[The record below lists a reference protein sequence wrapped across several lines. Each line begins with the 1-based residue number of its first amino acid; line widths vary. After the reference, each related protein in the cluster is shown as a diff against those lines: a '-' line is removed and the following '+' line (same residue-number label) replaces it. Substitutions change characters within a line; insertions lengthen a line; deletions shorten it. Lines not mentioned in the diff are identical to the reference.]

1 MSVHVVHRFL
11 LKREHKV
18 IKAFSR
24 ESSKIIH
31 KRGRFPPMEKKS
43 PRIGIFVCECG
54 GNIGDVV
61 DVKSV
66 VDTVKSW
73 PDVAVA
79 KYHKYLCSKPAQ
91 ELILD
96 SVKKENLDRV
106 VVASCTPRMHL
117 ATFQAVLE
125 RAGLNPFMLEFVNI
139 REQDSWV
146 HGPHRSAEATRKA
159 ISLIR
164 GGYERSQQLE
174 AMQTISEKG
183 SREILIVGGGI
194 AGITAALELGYLGY
208 KVHLVERKPSIGGNM
223 AKLTKVFPT
232 LDCAQ
237 CILTPRMAEVGR
249 NPNVALYTYSEV
261 QEVSGRPGNYDVK
274 VFMKPRGV
282 DVQKCRSCGVCAKV
296 CPVSCPDE
304 FNEGLSQRKAAYIE
318 FPQAVPS
325 AYTIDFETCTKCGKC
340 EQLCPAKA
348 VSLTDK
354 GFTVDLHVGGIIMAT
369 GYQLYDAKKLE
380 TYGYGNYKD
389 VITMMDLERLVSAT
403 GPTGGYIKRADGSD
417 VKKIGIVLCA
427 GSRDKNYIPY
437 CSRICCMYALK
448 QAFVLKKMLGID
460 VTIYYTD
467 IRATGKGYEDLYW
480 RDEEAG
486 VSFIR
491 GKVAEVYKDSSNGK
505 LVAVAEDTITGETTE
520 EQFDMIALAT
530 PMVPPAGLKE
540 LAEKM
545 KVPLGEDGFITEKHP
560 KLDPV
565 DSLVTGIF
573 ACGCALSPKD
583 VRDTVSDG
591 LGASAKAAL
600 FLKSDYVTTSPE
612 KAFVISDLC
621 NGCGGCMPI
630 CPVNAISMQN
640 GKAKV
645 DAFQCTGCGAC
656 IPVCPQEAID
666 FKNATAK
673 QIIASLRGVLEEK
686 QPGEVRVVAFVDKN
700 VGYTGM
706 DFLGLDRTNY
716 PENVRIIPVP
726 TTAILGL
733 KHLLYAFAYGAD
745 GILIV
750 EGTQEIDEK
759 FTKKRIIDLGK
770 ELAKYGVENMRVRYS
785 YVPLPVYKKAAEL
798 FSMFTDRIKK
808 FGPLTEEKRN
818 AIKEKLSA

>member
-1 MSVHVVHRFL
+1 M
-11 LKREHKV
+11 
-18 IKAFSR
+18 AQT
-24 ESSKIIH
+24 
-31 KRGRFPPMEKKS
+31 EKKT

-66 VDTVKSW
+66 VETVKSW
-73 PDVAVA
+73 EGVATA

-91 ELILD
+91 EMIVD
-96 SVKKENLDRV
+96 AVKKDNLDRV

-117 ATFQAVLE
+117 ATFQSVLE
-125 RAGLNPFMLEFVNI
+125 RVGLNPFMLEFVNI
-139 REQDSWV
+139 REQDSWA
-146 HGPHRSAEATRKA
+146 HGPKPSQEATKKA
-159 ISLIR
+159 VSLIR
-164 GGYERSQQLE
+164 GGYERSRELE
-174 AMQTISEKG
+174 PLQTISEKG
-183 SREILIVGGGI
+183 SREILIIGGGI
-194 AGITAALELGYLGY
+194 AGITAALELGYLGF

-249 NPNVALYTYSEV
+249 NPNVDLLSYAEIK
-261 QEVSGRPGNYDVK
+261 EVSGRPGNYDVK

-296 CPVSCPDE
+296 CPVSVSDE

-325 AYTIDFETCTKCGKC
+325 AYVIDFSACTKCGKC

-348 VSLTDK
+348 VSLADQGCTI
-354 GFTVDLHVGGIIMAT
+354 DLHVGGIIVAT
-369 GYQLYDAKKLE
+369 GYQLYDAKKLD
-380 TYGYGNYKD
+380 TYGYGKYKD
-389 VITMMDLERLVSAT
+389 VVTMMDLERFVSAT
-403 GPTGGYIKRADGSD
+403 GPTGGYVKRADGSD
-417 VKKIGIVLCA
+417 VKKMAIVLCA
-427 GSRDKNYIPY
+427 GSRDKNYVSY

-460 VTIYYTD
+460 VSIYYTD

-480 RDEEAG
+480 RDQEAG

-491 GKVAEVYKDSSNGK
+491 GKVAEVYRNKNGK
-505 LVAVAEDTITGETTE
+505 LVAVAEDTITGEVV
-520 EQFDMIALAT
+520 EQEFDMVALAT
-530 PMVPPAGLKE
+530 PMVAPSGLKE
-540 LAEKM
+540 LADKM
-545 KVPLGEDGFITEKHP
+545 KVSVGEDGFVTEKHP

-621 NGCGGCMPI
+621 NGCQACVPV
-630 CPVNAISMQN
+630 CPVNAISMQE
-640 GKAKV
+640 GKARI
-645 DAFQCTGCGAC
+645 DPFQCTGCGAC
-656 IPVCPQEAID
+656 VPVCPVEAID
-666 FKNATAK
+666 FKNATMK
-673 QIIASLRGVLEEK
+673 QVTASLRGVLTDK
-686 QPGEVRVVAFVDKN
+686 DAGEVRVVAFVDKN

-716 PENVRIIPVP
+716 PENVRIVAVP
-726 TTAILGL
+726 STAILG
-733 KHLLYAFAYGAD
+733 KKLLLSAFAFGAD
-745 GILIV
+745 GVLVI

-759 FTKKRIIDLGK
+759 FTKKRMIELGK
-770 ELAKYGVENMRVRYS
+770 ELAPFGVENMRVRYS

-798 FSMFTDRIKK
+798 FTMFTDRIKK
-808 FGPLTEEKRN
+808 FGPLPEEKRN
-818 AIKEKLSA
+818 AIKQKLQF

>member
-1 MSVHVVHRFL
+1 
-11 LKREHKV
+11 
-18 IKAFSR
+18 
-24 ESSKIIH
+24 
-31 KRGRFPPMEKKS
+31 MEKKS
-43 PRIGIFVCECG
+43 PKIGIFVCECG
-54 GNIGDVV
+54 GNIGDIV

-66 VDTVKSW
+66 VDAVKSW
-73 PDVAVA
+73 EGVAVA

-91 ELILD
+91 EMILD
-96 SVKKENLDRV
+96 AVKKEGLDRV

-117 ATFQAVLE
+117 ATFQSVLE

-139 REQDSWV
+139 REEDSWV
-146 HGPHRSAEATRKA
+146 HGPHASPEATRKA
-159 ISLIR
+159 VSLIK
-164 GGYERSQQLE
+164 GGYERAKELE
-174 AMQTISEKG
+174 PLQTISEKA
-183 SREILIVGGGI
+183 SREILIIGGGI

-249 NPNVALYTYSEV
+249 NPNVSLDTYAEV
-261 QEVSGRPGNYDVK
+261 QEVGGRPGNYDVK

-296 CPVSCPDE
+296 CPVSVLDE

-325 AYTIDFETCTKCGKC
+325 SYTIDFKACTKCGKC

-348 VSLTDK
+348 ISLADR
-354 GFTVDLHVGGIIMAT
+354 GCVVDLLVGGIVVAT
-369 GYQLYDAKKLE
+369 GYELYDAKRLE
-380 TYGYGNYKD
+380 TYGYGTYKD
-389 VITMMDLERLVSAT
+389 VITMMELERLVSAT
-403 GPTGGYIKRADGSD
+403 GPTGGYVKRADGSD
-417 VKKIGIVLCA
+417 VKRMAIVLCA

-486 VSFIR
+486 VAFIR
-491 GKVAEVYKDSSNGK
+491 GKVAEVYRNNKTGK
-505 LVAVAEDTITGETTE
+505 LVAVAEDTISSELTE
-520 EQFDMIALAT
+520 QEFDMVALAT
-530 PMVPPAGLKE
+530 PMIPPAGLKE
-540 LAEKM
+540 LADKM
-545 KVPLGEDGFITEKHP
+545 RVSTGEDGFVTEKHP

-600 FLKSDYVTTSPE
+600 FLKGDYVTTSPE
-612 KAFVISDLC
+612 KAFVIADLC
-621 NGCGGCMPI
+621 NGCQACVAV
-630 CPVNAISMQN
+630 CPTKAINMVE
-640 GKAKV
+640 GKAKI
-645 DAFQCTGCGAC
+645 DPFQCNGCGAC

-666 FKNATAK
+666 LRNSTTK
-673 QIIASLRGVLEEK
+673 QIVASLRGVLAEK
-686 QPGEVRVVAFVDKN
+686 QTGEIRVVAFVDKN

-716 PENVRIIPVP
+716 PENVRIVPVP

-733 KHLLYAFAYGAD
+733 KHLLGAFAFGAD
-745 GILIV
+745 GVLVI
-750 EGTQEIDEK
+750 EGSQEIDER
-759 FTKKRIIDLGK
+759 FTKKRMIDLGR

-808 FGPLTEEKRN
+808 FGPLAEEKRS
-818 AIKEKLSA
+818 AIRQKLQV

>member
-1 MSVHVVHRFL
+1 
-11 LKREHKV
+11 
-18 IKAFSR
+18 
-24 ESSKIIH
+24 
-31 KRGRFPPMEKKS
+31 MEKKT

-61 DVKSV
+61 DVKAV
-66 VDTVKSW
+66 VEAVKNW
-73 PDVAVA
+73 EGVATA

-91 ELILD
+91 EMILE
-96 SVKKENLDRV
+96 VIKKENLDRV

-117 ATFQAVLE
+117 ATFQNVLE
-125 RAGLNPFMLEFVNI
+125 RAGLNPYMLEFVNI

-146 HGPHRSAEATRKA
+146 HGTHGLNSEATKKA

-164 GGYERSQQLE
+164 GGYERSLE
-174 AMQTISEKG
+174 LEPLQPISEKG

-249 NPNVALYTYSEV
+249 NPNVNLLTYAEV
-261 QEVSGRPGNYDVK
+261 QGVSGRPGNYTVK

-282 DVQKCRSCGVCAKV
+282 DVEKCRSCGVCAKV
-296 CPVSCPDE
+296 CPVSVPDE

-325 AYTIDFETCTKCGKC
+325 AYAIDFKACTKCRKC

-348 VSLTDK
+348 INIDDPGKIVELN
-354 GFTVDLHVGGIIMAT
+354 VGAIILAT
-369 GYQLYDAKKLE
+369 GYELYDARKLE
-380 TYGYGNYKD
+380 IYGYGNYKE
-389 VITMMDLERLVSAT
+389 VITMMDLERLTSAT
-403 GPTGGYIKRADGSD
+403 GPTSGYVKRADGSD
-417 VKKIGIVLCA
+417 VRKMAIVLCA

-437 CSRICCMYALK
+437 CSRICCMYSLK

-460 VTIYYTD
+460 VTIYYID

-480 RDEEAG
+480 RDQEAG
-486 VSFIR
+486 VVFIK
-491 GKVAEVYKDSSNGK
+491 GKVAEIYKNNNNGK
-505 LVAVAEDTITGETTE
+505 LVVLAEDTLTGEMRE
-520 EQFDMIALAT
+520 DEYDMVALAT
-530 PMVPPAGLKE
+530 PMIPPEGLKE
-540 LAEKM
+540 LAEKL

-565 DSLVTGIF
+565 DTLVTGVF
-573 ACGCALSPKD
+573 VGGCAISPKD

-591 LGASAKAAL
+591 LGAAAKASL

-612 KAFVISDLC
+612 KAFVIADLC
-621 NGCGGCMPI
+621 NGCKACVPI
-630 CPVNAISMQN
+630 CPVNAISMKED
-640 GKAKV
+640 KAKI
-645 DAFQCTGCGAC
+645 DPFQCIGCGAC

-666 FKNATAK
+666 FKNSTSR
-673 QIIASLRGVLEEK
+673 QIVAELRGVLADK
-686 QPGEVRVVAFVDKN
+686 AADEVRIIAFVDKN

-706 DFLGLDRTNY
+706 DFLGLDRAVY
-716 PENVRIIPVP
+716 PENVRIVAVP
-726 TTAILGL
+726 STAILGL
-733 KHLLYAFAYGAD
+733 KHLLTAFAFGAD
-745 GILIV
+745 GVLVI
-750 EGTQEIDEK
+750 EGSEEIDEK
-759 FTKKRIIDLGK
+759 FTKKRMIEMTR

-798 FSMFTDRIKK
+798 FNMFTDRIKK

-818 AIKEKLSA
+818 KIRQRMKI

>member
-1 MSVHVVHRFL
+1 
-11 LKREHKV
+11 
-18 IKAFSR
+18 
-24 ESSKIIH
+24 
-31 KRGRFPPMEKKS
+31 MEKKS
-43 PRIGIFVCECG
+43 PKIGIFVCECG

-61 DVKSV
+61 DVKAV
-66 VDTVKSW
+66 VETVKNW
-73 PDVAVA
+73 DGVAVA

-91 ELILD
+91 EMILD
-96 SVKKENLDRV
+96 AVKKESLDRV

-117 ATFQAVLE
+117 ATFQSVLE

-139 REQDSWV
+139 REQDSWIL
-146 HGPHRSAEATRKA
+146 GPHPSAEATKKA
-159 ISLIR
+159 ISLIK
-164 GGYERSQQLE
+164 GGYERSRELE
-174 AMQTISEKG
+174 PLQTISEKG
-183 SREILIVGGGI
+183 SREILIIGGGI

-249 NPNVALYTYSEV
+249 NTNVNLYTYAEV
-261 QEVSGRPGNYDVK
+261 QKVSGRPGNYDVK
-274 VFMKPRGV
+274 VRMKPRGV
-282 DVQKCRSCGVCAKV
+282 DVQKCRSCGVCTKV
-296 CPVSCPDE
+296 CPVSVPDE
-304 FNEGLSQRKAAYIE
+304 FNEGLAQRKAAYIE

-325 AYTIDFETCTKCGKC
+325 AYTIDFKACTKCLKC
-340 EQLCPAKA
+340 EKLCPAKA
-348 VSLTDK
+348 ISLADQGSTI
-354 GFTVDLHVGGIIMAT
+354 DLHVGGIIMAT
-369 GYQLYDAKKLE
+369 GYELYDAKKLE
-380 TYGYGNYKD
+380 TYGYGNYRD
-389 VITMMDLERLVSAT
+389 VITMMDLERFVSAT

-417 VKKIGIVLCA
+417 VKRMAIVLCA

-460 VTIYYTD
+460 VSIYYTD

-486 VSFIR
+486 VTFIR
-491 GKVAEVYKDSSNGK
+491 GKVAEVYKDNKTGK
-505 LVAVAEDTITGETTE
+505 LVAVAEDTLTGEMTE
-520 EQFDMIALAT
+520 EQFDMIGLAT
-530 PMVPPAGLKE
+530 PMVPPEGLKE

-545 KVPLGEDGFITEKHP
+545 KVSIGEDGFITEKHP

-565 DSLVTGIF
+565 DSLVTGIY

-612 KAFVISDLC
+612 KAYVITDLC
-621 NGCGGCMPI
+621 NGCKACVPV
-630 CPVNAISMQN
+630 CPTNAISMGEN
-640 GKAKV
+640 KAKI
-645 DAFQCTGCGAC
+645 DPFLCTGCGAC

-666 FKNATAK
+666 FKNSTGK
-673 QIIASLRGVLEEK
+673 QVIASLRGVLADK
-686 QPGEVRVVAFVDKN
+686 DPGEVRVVAFVDKN

-716 PENVRIIPVP
+716 PANIRIVPVP

-733 KHLLYAFAYGAD
+733 KHLLYAFGYGAD
-745 GILIV
+745 GVLVI

-759 FTKKRIIDLGK
+759 FTKKRMIEMGR
-770 ELAKYGVENMRVRYS
+770 ELAKYGIENMRVRYS

-798 FSMFTDRIKK
+798 FTMFTDRIKK
-808 FGPLTEEKRN
+808 FGPLPEDKRN
-818 AIKEKLSA
+818 SVKEKIKA